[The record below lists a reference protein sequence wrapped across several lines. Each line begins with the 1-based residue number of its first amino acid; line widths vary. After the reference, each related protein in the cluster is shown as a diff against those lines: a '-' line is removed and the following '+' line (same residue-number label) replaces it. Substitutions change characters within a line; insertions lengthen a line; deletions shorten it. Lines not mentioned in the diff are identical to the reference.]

1 MTHTKQSSTI
11 LARMATAGLLGAL
24 LGTITTPAMASQAT
38 LAGLDDIPT
47 RIVLPTDPVLYPD
60 PICLGC
66 KIIAKRAKESSE
78 AEDADGVL
86 KVTYQDSEAPTF
98 IGDIV
103 LTVFLQGTDERRTV
117 TIDGVLLTDGAT
129 IEISVEPGVDWTWDE
144 VESVWVELVPAG

>member
-1 MTHTKQSSTI
+1 MHTKPSHGL
-11 LARMATAGLLGAL
+11 LARTAVIGLLGAL
-24 LGTITTPAMASQAT
+24 LGTITTPALATHAT

-66 KIIAKRAKESSE
+66 KIIAKRAKAPSE
-78 AEDADGVL
+78 GEDAEGVL
-86 KVTYQDSEAPTF
+86 RVTYYDQQAPTF

-117 TIDGVLLTDGAT
+117 TIDGVWLTDGET
-129 IEISVEPGVDWTWDE
+129 VELSVEPGVDWTWDE